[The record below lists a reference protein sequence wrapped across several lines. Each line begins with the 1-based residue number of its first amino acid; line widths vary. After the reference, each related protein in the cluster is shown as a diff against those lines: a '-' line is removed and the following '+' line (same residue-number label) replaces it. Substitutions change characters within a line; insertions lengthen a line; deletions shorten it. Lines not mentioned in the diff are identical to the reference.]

1 MHCQELP
8 HDDLDLLILGQLLEF
23 TNNSDTVSIESR
35 HSATARVRAY
45 CSYYHQGKPVCAYG
59 HFFFCIGSAQ
69 KD

>member
-8 HDDLDLLILGQLLEF
+8 HDDLDLLILGQLLAF

-35 HSATARVRAY
+35 HSATAHVRAY
-45 CSYYHQGKPVCAYG
+45 CSYYHQGKPVCLRA
-59 HFFFCIGSAQ
+59 SAR